1 MLWAYQTTLKRSTR
15 KTPFSMTDG
24 VEAIIPVETRLP
36 TSRTDGFTEECKNQL
51 LSKQLDLMEENC
63 EMASAK
69 LANYQQ
75 KIRHRYHKSI
85 KCMEFIPR
93 DLVLRKV
100 WENTRDPTMK
110 NLGPNW

>member
-24 VEAIIPVETRLP
+24 AEAIIPVETRLP

-51 LSKQLDLMEENC
+51 LSKHLDLMEENC

-69 LANYQQ
+69 LANQ

-93 DLVLRKV
+93 DSVLRKV
-100 WENTRDPTMK
+100 LENTRDPTMK